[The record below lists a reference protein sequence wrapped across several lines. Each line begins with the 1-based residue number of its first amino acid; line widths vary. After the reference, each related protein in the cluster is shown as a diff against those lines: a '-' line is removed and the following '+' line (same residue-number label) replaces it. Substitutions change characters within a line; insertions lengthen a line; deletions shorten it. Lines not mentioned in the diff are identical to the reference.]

1 MTDSGTDRRRAFED
15 LAVGE
20 RFEIGPFEMKEADT
34 IAFARDFINPRPG
47 AIAQMQSVDP
57 HHLTKRPRHIML

>member
-1 MTDSGTDRRRAFED
+1 MTDSDTDHRRPFED

-34 IAFARDFINPRPG
+34 IAFARDFGPQPFHL
-47 AIAQMQSVDP
+47 DP
-57 HHLTKRPRHIML
+57 AAARQALPLGR